1 MNVSLDWC
9 SHPALTTFYLGYC
22 HATRRKL
29 VHPALASSIAAQSD
43 SSPSDDLAKSWLDQI
58 SLTLKSY
65 TSTDPH
71 AVSSREAVTMETI
84 SVPPSLRTAFD
95 PLHAALDQAM
105 PDWAQ
110 QMPAR
115 VRPLRELWQARG
127 AGYLRQLT
135 RHLGRSVESRSA
147 GPVAAVFPISG
158 GFGIVLPDANG
169 ILLEAPLTDL
179 DDRVPEILRLAWLVT
194 LQEIE
199 LTVRADETHEMATL
213 TAEERRIAAMK
224 MTLTLADELEW
235 MPVGLHT
242 FERASAL
249 WL

>member
-1 MNVSLDWC
+1 MNLSLDWC

-29 VHPALASSIAAQSD
+29 VHPALASSIEALSD
-43 SSPSDDLAKSWLDQI
+43 TPPTNDLAKSWLDQI

-65 TSTDPH
+65 TSTDQH
-71 AVSSREAVTMETI
+71 AVSSREAATIETI
-84 SVPPSLRTAFD
+84 SVPPSLRAAFD
-95 PLHAALDQAM
+95 SLLVALDQTM
-105 PDWAQ
+105 PDWAP

-135 RHLGRSVESRSA
+135 RHLGTSDESRSA
-147 GPVAAVFPISG
+147 GPIGAVFPITG

-169 ILLEAPLTDL
+169 ILLESPLTDL

-194 LQEIE
+194 LQQIE
-199 LTVRADETHEMATL
+199 QTVRADGRHEMATL
-213 TAEERRIAAMK
+213 SAEERRIAALK
-224 MTLTLADELEW
+224 LTLALAEELEW
-235 MPVGLHT
+235 MPIGLHT

-249 WL
+249 WM